1 METSQMSFT
10 RLMIIK
16 ERYVYIM
23 ALIDEDILNTK
34 DFDDLNRN

>member
-23 ALIDEDILNTK
+23 ALIDEDILNTR